1 MGYGIFHGIL
11 TGSMTAINSLCD
23 HLWYILS
30 YIKIVI
36 WIPVLWL
43 ICKEE
48 KNAKLARRIIIAF
61 GLIGAVIIDIQ
72 RFITLPQIGAIKV
85 FGLVD
90 RELLYVLL
98 GYELFVHKDKIK
110 GNKKLFVLSGITFLL
125 INFIRYKIE
134 VQYMVIN
141 NFVDVLGRE
150 SFITWRDT
158 ALSLI
163 SSIALFAGIYSLQ
176 INNEKI
182 SKVITW
188 VADKT
193 FGIYL
198 IHYLIIAKV
207 DLYKFEVIEKFYAEL
222 IYLGIGIVT
231 TFVASLLI
239 VVLLKKFKKCVS
251 FLKKI

>member
-1 MGYGIFHGIL
+1 
-11 TGSMTAINSLCD
+11 MTAINSLCD

-48 KNAKLARRIIIAF
+48 KNAKLARRIIIVF
-61 GLIGAVIIDIQ
+61 GLIGAIIIDIQ
-72 RFITLPQIGAIKV
+72 RFVTLPQIGTIKV
-85 FGLVD
+85 FQFVD

-110 GNKKLFVLSGITFLL
+110 GNKKLFVLSAITFLL

-134 VQYMVIN
+134 VKYMVIN

-158 ALSLI
+158 CLSII
-163 SSIALFAGIYSLQ
+163 SGIAMFMAIYSFQ
-176 INNEKI
+176 ISNEKI

-188 VADKT
+188 IADKT

-198 IHYLIIAKV
+198 VHYLIIAKV
-207 DLYKFEVIEKFYAEL
+207 DLYKFEKIERFYAEL
-222 IYLGIGIVT
+222 IYLVVGIVV
-231 TFVASLLI
+231 TFTISLLI
-239 VVLLKKFKKCVS
+239 VSILKKLINSIK
-251 FLKKI
+251 LKMSI

>member
-1 MGYGIFHGIL
+1 
-11 TGSMTAINSLCD
+11 MTAINSLCD
-23 HLWYILS
+23 HLWYILA

-48 KNAKLARRIIIAF
+48 KKAKLARRIIIVF
-61 GLIGAVIIDIQ
+61 GLIAAVIVDIQ
-72 RFITLPQIGAIKV
+72 RFVTLPQIGALKV
-85 FGLVD
+85 FQLVD

-110 GNKKLFVLSGITFLL
+110 GNKKAFALSCITFLL

-134 VQYMVIN
+134 IQYMVIN

-158 ALSLI
+158 FLSVI
-163 SSIALFAGIYSLQ
+163 SSLALFISIYSFQ

-182 SKVITW
+182 NKVITW
-188 VADKT
+188 IADKT

-207 DLYKFEVIEKFYAEL
+207 DLYRFEIIEKFYAEL
-222 IYLGIGIVT
+222 IYLSIGIVV
-231 TFVASLLI
+231 TFTASLLI
-239 VVLLKKFKKCVS
+239 VVLLKNLKKCVS